1 MLAIPGVLALVI
13 AGLLKFLGHH
23 ASAVSWLVIIGGI
36 LIGCAVISY
45 LRGWRD
51 PLTRSHV

>member
-1 MLAIPGVLALVI
+1 MLAIVGVFAFII

-23 ASAVSWLVIIGGI
+23 ANVVSWLVIIGGI
-36 LIGCAVISY
+36 LACLAIISY

-51 PLTRSHV
+51 PLLRPRA

>member
-1 MLAIPGVLALVI
+1 MLAIVGLVAFAL

-23 ASAVSWLVIIGGI
+23 ANVIQWLLITGGI
-36 LIGCAVISY
+36 LICCAVISY

-51 PLTRSHV
+51 PLARPRA

>member
-1 MLAIPGVLALVI
+1 MLAIVGLVAFAL

-23 ASAVSWLVIIGGI
+23 ANVIQWLLIAGGI
-36 LIGCAVISY
+36 LICCAVISY

-51 PLTRSHV
+51 PLARPRA

>member
-1 MLAIPGVLALVI
+1 MLAIVGVFAFVI

-23 ASAVSWLVIIGGI
+23 ANVVSWLIIAGGI

-45 LRGWRD
+45 LRNWRD
-51 PLTRSHV
+51 PLMRPRA